1 MHLAHDLAALGLVLL
16 AGLVCAGAS
25 VRLGGGP
32 VLGYLLAGV
41 LVGPA
46 LFDLFAVTPLVHAL
60 AEFGVVFLLFAIG
73 LELPLARVRSIGLRP
88 LVIGILQVGLTM
100 AAVFAVAVALGRPWS
115 EGLVL
120 AMALSLSSTAV
131 VLRLLADRG
140 ELATRHGRTA
150 FAVLILQDLAVGP
163 MLVAL
168 LVLAG
173 AEGEGGGALAGIL
186 KPLLAGGLLIA
197 VVLSF
202 ARRPVEWLYGRVA
215 ALGLDELV
223 VGTTLLLALV
233 FALAAELAGL
243 SLAFGGLLAGM
254 VLAETAYRHRVAA
267 DIRAFRGLLV
277 GLFFLT
283 VGMQLDLARA
293 LAAWP
298 LTLGVALGL
307 YLGKGLLVAALARLF
322 GHDLRRALHL
332 GVLLG
337 QGGEFAFV
345 LFAAAGAAGL
355 VAPEVAAPVSLAV
368 AVGMAA
374 TPLLV
379 GLLPAPGGGEERA
392 DGALPSAEAEVE
404 HGGHVVVAGAG
415 SVGRQV
421 AQSLRERGIPV
432 VGLDVDP
439 GRVAAAR
446 RRGLPFYYGDVTHPD
461 VLDDVR
467 IDLAAAVVLAL
478 DGPRRTRHVMAFL
491 RYLFPDKPV
500 LVRAHVEEEVEDYLS
515 LGAAVV
521 VPEVVQT
528 GRHIADAILRLLP
541 ERVPPAA
548 EQAEDGAKERDTGKP
563 DEGAAAPET
572 GTSRKVQPASSS
584 SPDSS
589 AFTSAPSQA

>member
-1 MHLAHDLAALGLVLL
+1 MQGGTVRERCLPLVHDLAALALVLF
-16 AGLVCAGAS
+16 AGLACAALS

-32 VLGYLLAGV
+32 VPGYLAAGV

-46 LFDLFAVTPLVHAL
+46 LFDLFAVTPLVHIL

-88 LVIGILQVGLTM
+88 LVLGILQVALTM
-100 AAVFAVAVALGRPWS
+100 AAVFAVAAAFGRPWR
-115 EGLVL
+115 EALVL
-120 AMALSLSSTAV
+120 AMALSLSSTAL

-163 MLVAL
+163 MLVVL
-168 LVLAG
+168 FVLAG
-173 AEGEGGGALAGIL
+173 AGGAEGGALAGVL
-186 KPLLAGGLLIA
+186 KPVLAGSLLIA

-223 VGTTLLLALV
+223 VGTTLLLALL
-233 FALAAELAGL
+233 FALAAELSGL

-283 VGMQLDLARA
+283 VGMQLDLAGA

-298 LTLGVALGL
+298 VTLGTAVGL
-307 YLGKGLLVAALARLF
+307 YSGKGLLIAALARFF
-322 GHDLRRALHL
+322 GYDLRRALHL

-345 LFAAAGAAGL
+345 LFAAARTAGL
-355 VAPEVAAPVSLAV
+355 MAPEVVAPVSLAV
-368 AVGMAA
+368 AIDMAL
-374 TPLLV
+374 TSLFV
-379 GLLPAPGGGEERA
+379 GLLPAPGGGEEKPE
-392 DGALPSAEAEVE
+392 GAVPSARAGVE

-421 AQSLRERGIPV
+421 AASLREQGIPV
-432 VGLDVDP
+432 IGLDVDP
-439 GRVAAAR
+439 QRVAAAR
-446 RRGLPFYYGDVTHPD
+446 RRGLPFYYGDVTQPD
-461 VLDDVR
+461 VLDDVHV
-467 IDLAAAVVLAL
+467 DAALAVVLAL

-500 LVRAHVEEEVEDYLS
+500 LVRAHVEEEVEDYLA
-515 LGAAVV
+515 LGATVV

-528 GRHIADAILRLLP
+528 GRHLAGAVLRLFP
-541 ERVPPAA
+541 ERTPPAVPA
-548 EQAEDGAKERDTGKP
+548 KQAHGPEPQGERPDGTARAT
-563 DEGAAAPET
+563 
-572 GTSRKVQPASSS
+572 
-584 SPDSS
+584 
-589 AFTSAPSQA
+589 